1 MAEKINEKRV
11 QRLLELAMKIRNG
24 QADKAIIESFNDELE
39 QVEPQ
44 EVMEIEFRQ
53 LNQGIEST
61 EILTYLDKLIH
72 LFHKGLSKRNWEEPE
87 ADTFLGILRA
97 ENDELK
103 VRMQEI
109 KDILKRK
116 DILADRII
124 LMDKVSALQE
134 IEKHFLKKE
143 NILFPYL
150 EKKQDRFQGLSVM
163 WELHDV
169 SMKSIQSV
177 LSGLR
182 DGDEQNLNSNIG
194 KMFFNL
200 IGMTQKE
207 EWILFPSAMQLFKE
221 EEFQEM
227 LRQSLDYGFSFVEAP
242 DISEKVVTKDTE
254 ESWKEWIYQTDTGSL
269 KYEQLSMLLS
279 NLPIDLTL
287 VDENNKVRYFSKP
300 KERFFPRSAA
310 AIGRDV
316 SQCHPPQSVG
326 KVLEILE
333 SFRRGEK
340 DKARFWIRI
349 KGRLLLIQ
357 YFALRDSDGNYRGV
371 LEASQDIT
379 EIQTLEG
386 ESRLVDWKN

>member
-1 MAEKINEKRV
+1 MAEMMNEDRV

-24 QADKAIIESFNDELE
+24 QADKEYIESFNDDLE
-39 QVEPQ
+39 QVGPQ

-72 LFHKGLSKRNWEEPE
+72 LFHKGLSKKTWKEPE
-87 ADTFLGILRA
+87 PGTFLGVLRA
-97 ENDELK
+97 ENDELRK
-103 VRMQEI
+103 RMQEI
-109 KDILKRK
+109 KQILKK
-116 DILADRII
+116 KNTSADRPLLI
-124 LMDKVSALQE
+124 DKISALME
-134 IEKHFLKKE
+134 IEKHYLKKE

-150 EKKQDRFQGLSVM
+150 EKKQDRFLGLSIM

-169 SMKSIQSV
+169 SKKSIQSV
-177 LSGLR
+177 LTDLK
-182 DGDEQNLNSNIG
+182 DGDDQKLNSDIG

-200 IGMTQKE
+200 IGLTQKE
-207 EWILFPSAMQLFKE
+207 EWILFPSAIEMFTE
-221 EEFQEM
+221 DEFQEM
-227 LRQSLDYGFSFVEAP
+227 LHQSFEYGFSFIEAP
-242 DISEKVVTKDTE
+242 AIMEELEVKETKPSWTE
-254 ESWKEWIYQTDTGSL
+254 WSYQTDTGSL
-269 KYEQLSMLLS
+269 SYEQLTMLLS

-340 DKARFWIRI
+340 DIARFWIRI

-357 YFALRDSDGNYRGV
+357 YFALRDTEGNYKGV

-379 EIQTLEG
+379 EIQELEG